1 MMKKNIIALA
11 ILAAS
16 SINAQAQ
23 SVDITVTG
31 TLLPSSCTPTLS
43 NGGVM
48 DWATIQAGD
57 LKYSEYTY
65 LNAKTITLSVVCDAP
80 TTVAIAATSLRPG
93 SVAGA
98 VSENAVGAGVVPGG
112 WYDQKAGLGLAG
124 TSKIGGYALGI
135 NTLKE
140 AGTPLEAA
148 FRDGHAATWVNVG
161 SGTGMWNPGSGNA
174 RQITP
179 VAAGSIVP
187 QAIENLTMNVTA
199 HPYINKASELDLS
212 SEITLDGLANFE
224 LIYL

>member
-1 MMKKNIIALA
+1 MMKKNIVALA

-65 LNAKTITLSVVCDAP
+65 LNAKTITLSVACDAP
-80 TTVAIAATSLRPG
+80 TAVAIEATSLRPG

-98 VSENAVGAGVVPGG
+98 VAESAGGIGYLQGG
-112 WYDQKAGLGLAG
+112 WYSQKAGLGLAG
-124 TSKIGGYALGI
+124 TDKIGGYALGI

-140 AGTPLEAA
+140 NGTPLDAA
-148 FRDGHAATWVNVG
+148 FRDNQTGAWQNVA
-161 SGTGMWNPGSGNA
+161 SGTSMWNSGSGNP

-199 HPYINKASELDLS
+199 QPYINKASELDLS